1 MERENRANP
10 WHRSAMA
17 PSTHKELPHTVKLVT
32 IWLLVTLAVFLGI
45 KAWEHQ
51 SAQAR
56 IELHEGRI
64 VLQRGPDGHFHW
76 RGRINGIEA
85 DFLVD
90 TGASGTVLPRRL
102 AEQAG
107 LQLEAPVRTHTAGGV
122 VEGHM
127 ARADLELMGGVRAER
142 LPVMVLPDLS
152 KPLLGMDLLAKLRFV
167 QQGGTLSIERPH

>member
-1 MERENRANP
+1 
-10 WHRSAMA
+10 MA